1 MMNLFEQKIKN
12 ALNWERRTEDE
23 KIYFHRQVEKL
34 KYYARNSI
42 ATLFCFIPIPL
53 TTLLRLSGSD
63 KHQPNG
69 HLYGHAYARIFS
81 KFRYR
86 RVKVLEIGIGGYGF
100 SLGGQSL
107 TAWQA
112 YFPLGKIVAC
122 DIENRFELKTI
133 GTKIYKIDQSNKS
146 DLDNLKKEEE
156 PFDIIIDDG
165 SHLSKHQIFTFL
177 EMFDSLKDGGIYV
190 IEDTMTSFWSFSGW
204 DGAHID
210 ESDFS
215 NTCIGYFLSI
225 TPYLNADEFQTD
237 RSVDINRAR
246 IASKIG
252 SIQFEKNLII
262 IERREGSKGET
273 AIHRLRT
280 AATHEK
286 S

>member
-1 MMNLFEQKIKN
+1 MINLFEEKIKN
-12 ALNWERRTEDE
+12 VIRWEERTEDE
-23 KIYFHRQVEKL
+23 KQKFHRQLEKF
-34 KYYARNSI
+34 KYYSRNLI
-42 ATLFCFIPIPL
+42 ATLFCLVPVPL

-69 HLYGHAYARIFS
+69 HLYGHAYARTFS
-81 KFRYR
+81 RFRYR

-112 YFPLGKIVAC
+112 YFPFGKIVAC

-133 GTKIYKIDQSNKS
+133 GTRIYKIDQSNKS
-146 DLDNLKKEEE
+146 DLDKLKIEEKL
-156 PFDIIIDDG
+156 FDIIIDDG
-165 SHLSKHQIFTFL
+165 SHLSKHQIFTFT

-190 IEDTMTSFWSFSGW
+190 IEDTMTSFWNFSGW

-210 ESDFS
+210 ESDFV
-215 NTCIGYFLSI
+215 NTCVGYFLSL
-225 TPYLNADEFQTD
+225 TPYLNSDEFQIS
-237 RSVDINRAR
+237 RSVDVGLAK
-246 IASKIG
+246 IASNIG

-273 AIHRLRT
+273 AIHRLRA
-280 AATHEK
+280 AATRK
-286 S
+286 QS

>member
-1 MMNLFEQKIKN
+1 MVNLLEQRIKKFIH
-12 ALNWERRTEDE
+12 WEARTEEE
-23 KIYFHRQVEKL
+23 KKLFHYQFEKF
-34 KYYARNSI
+34 KYYIRNLI
-42 ATLFCFIPIPL
+42 ATLLCLIPIPL
-53 TTLLRLSGSD
+53 TILLRFSGSD

-69 HLYGHAYARIFS
+69 HLYGFAYARTFS
-81 KFRYR
+81 RFRYR

-112 YFPLGKIVAC
+112 YFPFGKIIAC
-122 DIENRFELKTI
+122 DIEDRFDLKTI
-133 GTKIYKIDQSNKS
+133 RTKIYKVDQSSKP
-146 DLDNLKKEEE
+146 DLEKLKVSEKK
-156 PFDIIIDDG
+156 FDIIIDDG

-210 ESDFS
+210 ELSFI

-237 RSVDINRAR
+237 RSVDIDRAK

-273 AIHRLRT
+273 AIHRLHNAT
-280 AATHEK
+280 THEK
-286 S
+286 Y